1 MHPDLILRQG
11 KDDRKALKY
20 GNAREAS
27 PDLAAGELE
36 FTDDKVRVGLM
47 FSLLDN
53 FVEWGNGGGVQERA
67 VVILTYFQDACH
79 ARQRVACILI
89 SSYARE
95 SQKSLLREEK
105 AAADNQEFM
114 EEEPP
119 VDRTRRRV
127 R

>member
-1 MHPDLILRQG
+1 VPEKPR
-11 KDDRKALKY
+11 R
-20 GNAREAS
+20 
-27 PDLAAGELE
+27 DLAAAGDELE

-79 ARQRVACILI
+79 ARRQRVACILT

-95 SQKSLLREEK
+95 GQKSLLRDER
-105 AAADNQEFM
+105 AADDNQEFM
-114 EEEPP
+114 EEEPLLIG
-119 VDRTRRRV
+119 RGAE
-127 R
+127 

>member
-1 MHPDLILRQG
+1 MPEKPR
-11 KDDRKALKY
+11 R
-20 GNAREAS
+20 
-27 PDLAAGELE
+27 DLAAGELE

-47 FSLLDN
+47 FSLLDI
-53 FVEWGNGGGVQERA
+53 FVEWGNGGGGVKERA

-95 SQKSLLREEK
+95 SQKSLLRDEK

-114 EEEPP
+114 KEEPP
-119 VDRTRRRV
+119 VDRTRRRRV

>member
-1 MHPDLILRQG
+1 MRRHAREAATGVEEDARE
-11 KDDRKALKY
+11 DDRKALKY

-36 FTDDKVRVGLM
+36 FTDDDKVRVGLM
-47 FSLLDN
+47 FSLLDI

-67 VVILTYFQDACH
+67 VVLLTFFQDACH

-95 SQKSLLREEK
+95 SQKSLLR
-105 AAADNQEFM
+105 D
-114 EEEPP
+114 
-119 VDRTRRRV
+119 
-127 R
+127 

>member
-1 MHPDLILRQG
+1 MRGRHAREAATGVEEDARE
-11 KDDRKALKY
+11 DDRKALKY

-36 FTDDKVRVGLM
+36 LTDDKVRVGLM
-47 FSLLDN
+47 FSLLDI

-67 VVILTYFQDACH
+67 VVILTYFQDACRRH

-95 SQKSLLREEK
+95 
-105 AAADNQEFM
+105 
-114 EEEPP
+114 
-119 VDRTRRRV
+119 RTIERP
-127 R
+127 